1 MLSELDTAAP
11 AQTTLLRAGKGR
23 ASEPHLVPDPGWT
36 HPAGEAGDPPPKM
49 GVFGMQA
56 SEQAGGAPRG
66 PALTKQLWPPPPHGG
81 LHRGVFA
88 MRGWLEILNEA
99 GGGPL
104 PHSKTPAAQTDLEG
118 KTREMLCGRR
128 AAAGCALLSV

>member
-99 GGGPL
+99 GGGHPSPTARHQL
-104 PHSKTPAAQTDLEG
+104 HKQIWRGKPERCCVEEGQLLGVHS
-118 KTREMLCGRR
+118 
-128 AAAGCALLSV
+128 